1 MTNPPKKALGRG
13 LDALIPQAEKPA
25 AAPASAPAGAAPDST
40 VDINLIQPSRFQ
52 PRTEFNPEALA
63 ELAASIKA
71 QGVLQPLLVRPRV
84 SGGYELIAGERR
96 LRAAKLAGLA
106 RVPVVVREADDR
118 TAFELALVE
127 NLQREDLDPLEEAE
141 AYRRLLGD
149 FGYTQEELSKKVGKD
164 RATVANSLR
173 LLNLSDEF
181 KDDLREGRMTP
192 GHARAIMMAGSET
205 LMQAIRDA
213 VVNQGISVREAE
225 RRAQSGSKK
234 SGKTGGKSAAK
245 PLDPNVREL
254 EEQLVRELGTRVKII
269 SSGKG
274 GKLEISF
281 FSGDDLDRIFRRIIR

>member
-1 MTNPPKKALGRG
+1 
-13 LDALIPQAEKPA
+13 
-25 AAPASAPAGAAPDST
+25 

-52 PRTEFNPEALA
+52 PRTEFDPEALA

-96 LRAAKLAGLA
+96 LRAAKMAGLE
-106 RVPVVVREADDR
+106 RVPVVAREADDR

-225 RRAQSGSKK
+225 RRAQAGSKK
-234 SGKTGGKSAAK
+234 SFKTGKTAAK

-281 FSGDDLDRIFRRIIR
+281 FSGDDLDRIFHRIIR

>member
-1 MTNPPKKALGRG
+1 MSNPPKRALGRG
-13 LDALIPQAEKPA
+13 LDALIPQAEKQ
-25 AAPASAPAGAAPDST
+25 APAPPPSGPSDSQVAIET
-40 VDINLIQPSRFQ
+40 IQPSRFQ
-52 PRTEFNPEALA
+52 PRKEFDPEALA
-63 ELAASIKA
+63 ELADSVKT
-71 QGVLQPLLVRPRV
+71 QGILQPLLVRPRAG
-84 SGGYELIAGERR
+84 GGYELIAGERR

-192 GHARAIMMAGSET
+192 GHARAILMAGSET

-213 VVNQGISVREAE
+213 VVGQGISVREAE
-225 RRAQSGSKK
+225 RRALSGTKK
-234 SGKTGGKSAAK
+234 TAKAPRGLAK
-245 PLDPNVREL
+245 PADPNLREL
-254 EEQLVRELGTRVKII
+254 EEQLMRELGAKVKIV

-281 FSGDDLDRIFRRIIR
+281 FSGDDLDRIYRRIIR

>member
-1 MTNPPKKALGRG
+1 MSNPPKKALGRG
-13 LDALIPQAEKPA
+13 LDALIPQVEKPA
-25 AAPASAPAGAAPDST
+25 AATAAPAAADST
-40 VDINLIQPSRFQ
+40 VAIELISPSRFQ
-52 PRTEFNPEALA
+52 PRKEFDPEALA
-63 ELAASIKA
+63 ELASSVKT
-71 QGVLQPLLVRPRV
+71 QGILQPLLVRPRAA
-84 SGGYELIAGERR
+84 GGYELIAGERR

-106 RVPVVVREADDR
+106 RVPVVVRDADDR

-192 GHARAIMMAGSET
+192 GHARAILMAGSET

-213 VVNQGISVREAE
+213 VVGQGISVREAE
-225 RRAQSGSKK
+225 RRAQAGSKK
-234 SGKTGGKSAAK
+234 AAK
-245 PLDPNVREL
+245 SPKGPARPADPNLREL
-254 EEQLVRELGTRVKII
+254 EEQLVRDLGTKVKINC
-269 SSGKG
+269 SGKG
-274 GKLEISF
+274 GKIEISF
-281 FSGDDLDRIFRRIIR
+281 FSADDLDRIYRRITR